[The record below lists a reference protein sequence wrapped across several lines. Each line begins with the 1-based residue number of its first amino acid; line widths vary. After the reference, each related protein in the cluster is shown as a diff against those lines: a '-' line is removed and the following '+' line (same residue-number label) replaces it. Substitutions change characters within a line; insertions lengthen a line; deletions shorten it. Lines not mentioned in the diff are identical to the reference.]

1 MWFIAIAMFICST
14 QFNPKTDI
22 VKFTTQENF
31 MISSKC
37 KESSKLTP
45 VNTVQVIPKVVQ
57 SSDTISGKSNSKVS
71 TPVVPEKTDQE
82 SVSLKEEPVK
92 IAENVDENTKVTVY
106 FNFDSDR
113 LSGSAVKELDSFI
126 SHYKIPDTIHIT
138 GFTCEIGSKSYNDNL
153 AYRRALRVK
162 EYLRSHNV
170 NARMI
175 IHWKGKCCY
184 LSNTDLSRNRRV
196 EITFK
201 EPELFYNESFV
212 RE

>member
-45 VNTVQVIPKVVQ
+45 VNTVQVTPKVVQ
-57 SSDTISGKSNSKVS
+57 SSDTISDKSSSKVS
-71 TPVVPEKTDQE
+71 TSVVPEKIDQE
-82 SVSLKEEPVK
+82 SVSPKEEPVK
-92 IAENVDENTKVTVY
+92 ITENVDKNTKVTVY

-113 LSGSAVKELDSFI
+113 LSASAVKELDALI
-126 SHYKIPDTIHIT
+126 SHYKEPDTIHIT
-138 GFTCEIGSKSYNDNL
+138 GFTCRIGSKSYNDNL

-162 EYLRSHNV
+162 KYLHSRNI
-170 NARMI
+170 NARI
-175 IHWKGKCCY
+175 IMHWKGKCCY
-184 LSNTDLSRNRRV
+184 LSDTDLSRNRRV

-201 EPELFYNESFV
+201 EPELFYNESFKK
-212 RE
+212 E